1 MLNERNNKSN
11 KGSFAQVHKLEGIPM
26 VKYYLSGNEAI
37 AEGAIRAGCRYY
49 AGYPITPSS
58 EIMERISVRFNEI
71 GGVFIQM
78 EDEIASICSV
88 IGASWAGA
96 KAMTATSGPGFTLMQ
111 EGIGYAAMTETPI
124 VVVDVQRAGP
134 GMGQATRVGDGDIMQ
149 AKWGSSGDY
158 QVIVI
163 CPWSVQ
169 EAYEQTINVFNLA
182 EKYRVPVLLLTEE
195 AIGHL
200 RERIDVVKDIEI
212 FNRRK
217 KAGAAPF
224 GTEERD
230 GVPPMPTFGEG
241 EKLLVTASTHDSYGF
256 RKTDD
261 PLVHNR
267 LVSRLND
274 KIINNR
280 EKIIDY
286 ENYYL
291 EDARVVVIS
300 YGFTARSSLFAVEA
314 LRTEGRKIGMLRLK
328 TLWPFP
334 DGLGR
339 DIGARA
345 KVLFV
350 PEMNRGQIA
359 GEVRKYVSCQVVSFT
374 QTNGEVIYPDTII
387 EQLRRHL

>member
-1 MLNERNNKSN
+1 
-11 KGSFAQVHKLEGIPM
+11 M

-111 EGIGYAAMTETPI
+111 EGIGYAAMTETPL

-149 AKWGSSGDY
+149 AKCGASGDY
-158 QVIVI
+158 QVIAI

-169 EAYEQTINVFNLA
+169 EAYEQTINAFNLA

-200 RERIDVVKDIEI
+200 RERIDIVEDIDI

-217 KAGAAPF
+217 KTGAAPF

-241 EKLLVTASTHDSYGF
+241 EKLLVTASTHDNYGF

-261 PLVHNR
+261 PLIHDR
-267 LVSRLND
+267 LVSRLNE

-286 ENYYL
+286 DDYYL
-291 EDARVVVIS
+291 EDARMVVIS

-314 LRTEGRKIGMLRLK
+314 LRDEGRKIGMLRLK

-339 DIGARA
+339 YIGERA

-350 PEMNRGQIA
+350 PEMNKGQVA

>member
-1 MLNERNNKSN
+1 MLNERNNKFN
-11 KGSFAQVHKLEGIPM
+11 NGSFAQFHKLEGIPM

-158 QVIVI
+158 QVIAI

-200 RERIDVVKDIEI
+200 RERIDIVKDIEI

-261 PLVHNR
+261 PLVHDR
-267 LVSRLND
+267 LVSRLNE

-280 EKIIDY
+280 ERIIDC
-286 ENYYL
+286 EKYYL

>member
-1 MLNERNNKSN
+1 M
-11 KGSFAQVHKLEGIPM
+11 G
-26 VKYYLSGNEAI
+26 KYYLSGNEAI
-37 AEGAIRAGCRYY
+37 VEGAIRAGCRYY
-49 AGYPITPSS
+49 AGYPITPST
-58 EIMERISVRFNEI
+58 EIMETISVRFNEI
-71 GGVFIQM
+71 RGAFMQM
-78 EDEIASICSV
+78 EDEIAAICSI

-96 KAMTATSGPGFTLMQ
+96 KAMTATSGPGFSLMQ

-134 GMGQATRVGDGDIMQ
+134 STGQATRVASGDIMQ

-158 QVIVI
+158 PVIAV

-169 EAYEQTINVFNLA
+169 EAYEQTINAFNLA
-182 EKYRVPVLLLTEE
+182 EKYRVPVVLLTEE

-217 KAGAAPF
+217 KSGAAPF

-241 EKLLVTASTHDSYGF
+241 EKVLVTGSTHDIHGF

-261 PLVHNR
+261 PLVQDR
-267 LVSRLND
+267 LVSRLSE

-286 ENYYL
+286 EDYYL

-314 LRTEGRKIGMLRLK
+314 LRAEGRKIGMLRLK

-334 DGLGR
+334 DSLKKM
-339 DIGARA
+339 IGPRA
-345 KVLFV
+345 DVLFV
-350 PEMNRGQIA
+350 PEMNKGQVA
-359 GEVRKYVSCQVVSFT
+359 GEVRKYVSCQVVTFT
-374 QTNGEVIYPDTII
+374 QTNGEVIYPDAII
-387 EQLRRHL
+387 EQLRRYL

>member
-1 MLNERNNKSN
+1 
-11 KGSFAQVHKLEGIPM
+11 M

-37 AEGAIRAGCRYY
+37 AEGAIRSGCRYY

-111 EGIGYAAMTETPI
+111 EGIGYAAMTETPL

-149 AKWGSSGDY
+149 AKCGASGDY
-158 QVIVI
+158 QVIAI

-169 EAYEQTINVFNLA
+169 EAYEQTINAFNLA

-200 RERIDVVKDIEI
+200 RERIDIVEDIDI

-217 KAGAAPF
+217 KTGAAPF

-261 PLVHNR
+261 PLIHDR
-267 LVSRLND
+267 LVSRLNE

-286 ENYYL
+286 DDYYL
-291 EDARVVVIS
+291 EDASMVVIS

-314 LRTEGRKIGMLRLK
+314 LRDEGRKIGMLRLK

-339 DIGARA
+339 YIGERTKA
-345 KVLFV
+345 LFV
-350 PEMNRGQIA
+350 PEMNKGQVA

-374 QTNGEVIYPDTII
+374 QTNGEVICPDTII